1 MKGTK
6 EQDGLKIYLRGRRDG
21 KTLLKPST
29 SCQKLSGVWGYGKF
43 VITGWSKLK
52 MLYNIKS
59 CLWLSANLDCGYFN
73 RTEEGWDWGKG
84 LHSCFLGLVLEDGKG
99 AGPFEVHV
107 LFGFWMIGS
116 NAEKWYNLPKKQFFI
131 NSSDE
136 AHLLKSCLSF
146 GGDLEG
152 SNEEK
157 MGKQQKKEVL

>member
-1 MKGTK
+1 M
-6 EQDGLKIYLRGRRDG
+6 R
-21 KTLLKPST
+21 
-29 SCQKLSGVWGYGKF
+29 
-43 VITGWSKLK
+43 
-52 MLYNIKS
+52 
-59 CLWLSANLDCGYFN
+59 
-73 RTEEGWDWGKG
+73 
-84 LHSCFLGLVLEDGKG
+84 SCFLGLVSEDGKG

-116 NAEKWYNLPKKQFFI
+116 NAEKWDNLLKKQFFI

-136 AHLLKSCLSF
+136 AHQLKSSLSF

>member
-1 MKGTK
+1 
-6 EQDGLKIYLRGRRDG
+6 
-21 KTLLKPST
+21 
-29 SCQKLSGVWGYGKF
+29 
-43 VITGWSKLK
+43 
-52 MLYNIKS
+52 
-59 CLWLSANLDCGYFN
+59 
-73 RTEEGWDWGKG
+73 
-84 LHSCFLGLVLEDGKG
+84 
-99 AGPFEVHV
+99 
-107 LFGFWMIGS
+107 MIGS